1 MDFWGCDDI
10 IMKSLAPRPKIGQGT
25 GSVLFSNKLRS
36 IISSQI
42 FLNKK
47 KKKKKNAERLEVA
60 TSL

>member
-10 IMKSLAPRPKIGQGT
+10 IMKSLVPRPKVGQGT
-25 GSVLFSNKLRS
+25 GSFLFSKKLRS

-42 FLNKK
+42 FLKK
-47 KKKKKNAERLEVA
+47 KQKKKNAERLEVA